1 MAFVPAS
8 REVRMACDT
17 LKTLI
22 ARGGEQAAAARTI
35 LDNGTL
41 FLAYVRWQRSG
52 GGGGSATEDD
62 HPRHGG
68 RA

>member
-35 LDNGTL
+35 LDDGTL
-41 FLAYVRWQRSG
+41 FLAYVRWQRS
-52 GGGGSATEDD
+52 GGGSATEDD